1 MVDLR
6 KKNVLYKLIKF
17 RKKKLGLNCYL
28 FYILA
33 EHDIFGEAVSDS
45 EDEDEEGNI
54 NVMELDENSR
64 LSADSR
70 VSDSNSMQAAYSER
84 SNNTTTANNGLV
96 TEFSKDMFQNSN
108 NGDMETD
115 KQQNEAGSAKD
126 AKLEQFHSEYIITD
140 NYSESP
146 PVSTSK
152 GNFGLSPTLF
162 VCSYNDKKFNLCIA

>member
-1 MVDLR
+1 M
-6 KKNVLYKLIKF
+6 
-17 RKKKLGLNCYL
+17 
-28 FYILA
+28 
-33 EHDIFGEAVSDS
+33 SDS
-45 EDEDEEGNI
+45 EDDDEEA

-96 TEFSKDMFQNSN
+96 TEFSKDMFQSSN

-115 KQQNEAGSAKD
+115 KQQNEVSPAKES
-126 AKLEQFHSEYIITD
+126 KLEQFHSDYIITD

-152 GNFGLSPTLF
+152 GNF
-162 VCSYNDKKFNLCIA
+162 D